1 MAQGLFTGGARTCR
15 GWGNRGAGTGV
26 PAPAGRKLFS
36 RALRPHGRKEKISGS
51 DFEIRATNF
60 KKQATNLLP
69 LENPFEN
76 RPEKADK

>member
-1 MAQGLFTGGARTCR
+1 MAQGLFTGGARACR
-15 GWGNRGAGTGV
+15 GCGNRGAGTGV

-36 RALRPHGRKEKISGS
+36 SAFTPHGSKEKISGS
-51 DFEIRATNF
+51 NF
-60 KKQATNLLP
+60 KKQAINFLP